1 MAAKRLPVTMFGMR
15 RRIYQLALTVSGCWA
30 LSGCGLGYYWQA
42 ARGHL
47 ELMDQREP
55 VAQVVADPATPAST
69 RDQLEYAQAALA
81 FAHGEL
87 ALPDNG
93 SYQQYAAIDR
103 DAVVWNVV
111 AAPVFSL
118 EPRVWCFPVAGC
130 VGYRGYFKQ
139 AAAEDFARKLR
150 EQGDDIYVGGVTAYS
165 TLGRFADPLTSPM
178 LALKN
183 YRLAGLLFHELAHQ
197 QVYLP
202 GDTVFNE
209 SFASAV
215 EQAGMRLWLSARKE
229 GAARCDYERWLSRR
243 AQVRQILT
251 RSRAKLSALYLENAE
266 PDATLQAKAVLLQ
279 SLRDDYQV
287 LRDQWPGPPYFDG
300 WFGPGLNNASLAAL
314 AAYDQFVPSFAVL
327 LNRHDDELPAFYAA
341 AQRLADTDAQA
352 RAAELAALALDQVS
366 QPPLPENCAT
376 FRALSQEQPPD

>member
-1 MAAKRLPVTMFGMR
+1 MAGMR
-15 RRIYQLALTVSGCWA
+15 RRLWQLALLVLGCWT

-81 FAHGEL
+81 FAHSEL
-87 ALPDNG
+87 GLPDNG

-111 AAPVFSL
+111 AAPAFSL

-130 VGYRGYFKQ
+130 VSYRGYFKQ
-139 AAAEDFARKLR
+139 AAAEDFARGLR
-150 EQGDDIYVGGVTAYS
+150 ERGDDIYVGGVRAYS

-178 LALKN
+178 LTLAD

-215 EQAGMRLWLSARKE
+215 EQAGMRRWLTARE
-229 GAARCDYERWLSRR
+229 ETAARCDYERWLSRR
-243 AQVRQILT
+243 DKVRKILA
-251 RSRAKLSALYLENAE
+251 RSRARLSALYLDSAE
-266 PDATLQAKAVLLQ
+266 PAVTRQAKAAALQ
-279 SLRDDYQV
+279 SLRDDYQA

-300 WFGPGLNNASLAAL
+300 WFGAGLNNASLAAL
-314 AAYDQFVPSFAVL
+314 AAYDQWVPSFFAL
-327 LNRHDDELPAFYAA
+327 LKRHDGELPAFYAA
-341 AQRLADTDAQA
+341 VQVLADADAQV
-352 RAAELAALALDQVS
+352 REAELAALARDQIS
-366 QPPLPENCAT
+366 QPAPLDNCAT
-376 FRALSQEQPPD
+376 KQAASQDKPPG